1 MTQSC
6 CPPDESERREMCG
19 GGVKLKPGQ
28 SSKKHE
34 VGEREKGKDKAEW
47 LG

>member
-19 GGVKLKPGQ
+19 GDKLKPGQ
-28 SSKKHE
+28 SSEKHE